1 MRGKI
6 LQGIISEN
14 LYRVETIAILFASSI
29 VLRQILI
36 AAGQTWIQTYAHT
49 LSLALLPII
58 TYTISSVISGN
69 IALSLGMV
77 GALSIVRFR
86 NPVKSPFELVVFF
99 LYITMGIAA
108 SVSLSWMVALLA
120 TVSIILIGFH
130 LTDQF
135 VKKSNGQGLFQAS
148 FSEGNE
154 LPTVEIESG
163 ESLPHLLEDDRL
175 LSYSVE
181 DQKYHYVIASR
192 DRQSLLE
199 LIKDYQLRDSVN
211 FVRFASY

>member
-1 MRGKI
+1 M
-6 LQGIISEN
+6 LTIISEN
-14 LYRVETIAILFASSI
+14 LYRIQAIAILLGSSI
-29 VLRQILI
+29 VLRQVLI
-36 AAGQTWIQTYAHT
+36 TAGQTWVQTYAHT

-99 LYITMGIAA
+99 LYITMGISA
-108 SVSLSWMVALLA
+108 SVSLGWLVTLLA
-120 TVSIILIGFH
+120 TVAVILLGFH
-130 LTDQF
+130 LADHF
-135 VKKSNGQGLFQAS
+135 ARNANGQGLFQTS

-154 LPTVEIESG
+154 LPSVEIESG
-163 ESLPHLLEDDRL
+163 EPLSHLLADSRL
-175 LSYSVE
+175 MSYCAE
-181 DQKYHYVIASR
+181 DQKFHYVIASR
-192 DRQSLLE
+192 DRQSLLD
-199 LIKDYQLRDSVN
+199 LVNDHQLQESVN